1 MTTSN
6 VLLKD
11 WVLDSEE
18 KKKYIKKLNT
28 LGIISMNYSNSG
40 SSFFVQKCNPTI
52 LKDAKNFGKFL
63 SKEAKNLDF
72 CEILRIDQSRLFF
85 DIDIKTVEE
94 NTLNSLEKLTKIIQS
109 IAHSTNTI
117 IKGVIECKNEE
128 WLKLDYLNYEGVIT
142 VLTTVDKAKDISG
155 HLYLTGK
162 YYERSDIE
170 SFLKEVKKNYFK
182 NDDMFDTSVYKT
194 TQQAF
199 RHPYSQKKADNRP
212 INELLY
218 NNPRFLEGI
227 DFVCAP
233 SVRDIKGDSADFDLC
248 MKSIETL
255 GYSKYEEPK
264 ITSKITPKLK
274 KIEEQKK
281 EDEEIIDE
289 TTEASIF
296 SVVHSTANDCDMEL
310 FFTGDKLN
318 HFDLVQDL
326 CFFQTSPLTL
336 EEFKKEILLIK
347 PDLKLDKF
355 FKKFTY
361 KQDYTA
367 LSKLTYLKKLHYKYI
382 DDRKKLCKEE
392 GEEIDQE
399 TKEDISKCYAAI
411 EKIDLYY
418 LKYWKEDF
426 IRHNFIS
433 FENSIGKQTK
443 TQFLFYNCFK
453 LIDENT
459 IYQVNPDTTLIRYKN
474 ITSLANKFRLSGT
487 TAQRLYQ
494 NMVVFDN
501 VREFKLMVLDSKY
514 QSEPVDDLLDM
525 LKNTF
530 VYESDYKY
538 YLSWLANKITYQRT
552 NGRGIISQPE
562 TDGGCDS
569 LKTYMTSLLGHFIEV
584 YNADLRNLNKSL
596 NGTYFRG
603 LLTVVEELPRNIK
616 DIENII
622 TILKSYTQLPILT
635 VEEKGEKPIQI
646 ENRTDIIMNTN
657 FNVEKLFYLKADAL
671 ALSKRFRILTR
682 KSIDVKKYS
691 NVLDKYSEKDI
702 DHSNAYQFYRY
713 LYNNEELINYY
724 KDHKKE
730 QSEME
735 IQYQNLSL
743 EVSDT
748 DKIATNQTLEEFVE
762 HFKQN
767 YADKNK
773 NIKINKLLKLFN
785 DNRMFTNMK
794 QKSFKRILILKKC
807 VHMSSDN
814 RTFINDEEIKNIY
827 TNFFTYEED
836 AELDLENEI
845 L

>member
-28 LGIISMNYSNSG
+28 LGIISMNYSSSG

-63 SKEAKNLDF
+63 SKEARNLDF

-128 WLKLDYLNYEGVIT
+128 CLKLDYLNYEGVIT

-218 NNPRFLEGI
+218 NNPRFLEGV

-233 SVRDIKGDSADFDLC
+233 SIIDIKGDSADFDLC
-248 MKSIETL
+248 IKNIETL

-264 ITSKITPKLK
+264 IISKITPKLK

-296 SVVHSTANDCDMEL
+296 SIVHSTANDCDMEL
-310 FFTGDKLN
+310 FFTGNKLN

-426 IRHNFIS
+426 IRHNFNS
-433 FENSIGKQTK
+433 FENIIGGQTK

-453 LIDENT
+453 ISSENT

-474 ITSLANKFRLSGT
+474 ITELANIFRLSGT

-494 NMVVFDN
+494 NMVVFRS
-501 VREFKLMVLDSKY
+501 VREFNLMILESKY
-514 QSEPVDDLLDM
+514 QFESVDDLLDM

-538 YLSWLANKITYQRT
+538 YLSWLANKVTYQIT

-569 LKTYMTSLLGHFIEV
+569 LKTYITKILEPFIEV
-584 YNADLRNLNKSL
+584 NTANLRNLNKSL
-596 NGTYFRG
+596 NGTYFKG
-603 LLTVVEELPRNIK
+603 LLTVIEELPKNIK

-622 TILKSYTQLPILT
+622 TVLKENTQARTLT
-635 VEEKGEKPIQI
+635 IEEKGEKPITI
-646 ENRTDIIMNTN
+646 KNRTDIIMNTN
-657 FNVEKLFYLKADAL
+657 FNVEKLFYLKSDAS

-691 NVLDKYSEKDI
+691 NVLDKYSDDDI
-702 DHSNAYQFYRY
+702 DFSNAYKFYRY
-713 LYNNEELINYY
+713 LYKNDELIKYY
-724 KDHKKE
+724 KEHKKE

-735 IQYQNLSL
+735 IKYQNLAV
-743 EVSDT
+743 EFDDT
-748 DKIATNQTLEEFVE
+748 DKITINQTLEEFIKQ
-762 HFKQN
+762 FKLDYVDQH
-767 YADKNK
+767 K
-773 NIKINKLLKLFN
+773 NIKLNKLLLLFN
-785 DNRMFTNMK
+785 NNRMFTTMK
-794 QKSFKRILILKKC
+794 QKSFKRMLILRKC
-807 VHMSSDN
+807 AHIERETRAYV
-814 RTFINDEEIKNIY
+814 NDEEIKNIY